1 MTKIVFGK
9 YSYYEGETK
18 DGRPHGDGVIKLKDG
33 KTKDG
38 ISLFCKFED
47 GHPIG
52 EGTYINGIGNKI
64 IGEFDIK
71 LNLKNKFGKLIY
83 KNGSI
88 YEGGFEGR
96 IQHGEGK
103 ETWKNGT
110 KVKGIYDMG
119 IFVEGAIIF
128 TNGIITE
135 GTFKNYKLHGEGKM
149 TLENGKIIK
158 GTWNE
163 GDIVETK

>member
-71 LNLKNKFGKLIY
+71 ILQANP
-83 KNGSI
+83 
-88 YEGGFEGR
+88 FEQIPLG
-96 IQHGEGK
+96 
-103 ETWKNGT
+103 N
-110 KVKGIYDMG
+110 
-119 IFVEGAIIF
+119 
-128 TNGIITE
+128 
-135 GTFKNYKLHGEGKM
+135 
-149 TLENGKIIK
+149 
-158 GTWNE
+158 
-163 GDIVETK
+163 